1 MADNCGCRFQYVS
14 GENERIWL
22 ATANSNLRS
31 DLLVASRELELL
43 QDERARLRESL
54 KLAEL
59 EIAQIGR
66 AHV

>member
-1 MADNCGCRFQYVS
+1 MTDNCGCRFQYVN

-43 QDERARLRESL
+43 QDERAQLRESL
-54 KLAEL
+54 KVAEL
-59 EIAQIGR
+59 EIARLKQG
-66 AHV
+66 VS

>member
-1 MADNCGCRFQYVS
+1 MADCGCRFQYVN

-43 QDERARLRESL
+43 QDERAQLRESL

-59 EIAQIGR
+59 EIARLKQGIS
-66 AHV
+66 